1 MNEIHSLDFTN
12 CHGVESS
19 FKTSIDPSACDNAT
33 PLASFPRCMF
43 FTKSIE
49 RTSSVMGVCPNLT
62 TPPIPQIRHL
72 LPKSLVFPPHCLPST
87 SRDART
93 PHSQSHVSTSLPRE
107 CSARSPSQVS
117 ETTSPS
123 PPLVY

>member
-43 FTKSIE
+43 FTNNIE
-49 RTSSVMGVCPNLT
+49 RTSSVMGVFPNLT
-62 TPPIPQIRHL
+62 TPPIPHTLTHL
-72 LPKSLVFPPHCLPST
+72 LFLRNSVFPQSRLPST
-87 SRDART
+87 SPSEQT
-93 PHSQSHVSTSLPRE
+93 LHSR
-107 CSARSPSQVS
+107 
-117 ETTSPS
+117 
-123 PPLVY
+123 